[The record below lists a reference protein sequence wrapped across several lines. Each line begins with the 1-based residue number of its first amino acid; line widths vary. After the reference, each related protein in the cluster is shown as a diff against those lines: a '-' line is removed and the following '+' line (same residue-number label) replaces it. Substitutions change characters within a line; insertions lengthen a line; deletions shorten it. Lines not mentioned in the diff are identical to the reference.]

1 MFQQGI
7 VISSTVA
14 LLGLIILIYLGYK
27 IIHDKM
33 SFLSTYPSDLIN
45 NSNSKVTKTILYW
58 LYLILS
64 GFNFVFFFFTFNTKT
79 TLIGGCIL
87 LFASLL
93 AIILPFFKNIKSL
106 SYYSIIYFLISS
118 FGSLMCGLGG
128 IVEVQIAGHYSYPL
142 WLAIIFIII
151 GVIEF
156 GLVFV
161 PPLWNIQF
169 NQKTEENGKTIYIR
183 PKKSIL
189 SLFQWIY
196 LGIGYIQ
203 CIFLLIASFLLKL

>member
-1 MFQQGI
+1 MKLHKRHLYQMAYIHTRDKDMALDIIQETTI
-7 VISSTVA
+7 VA
-14 LLGLIILIYLGYK
+14 
-27 IIHDKM
+27 
-33 SFLSTYPSDLIN
+33 
-45 NSNSKVTKTILYW
+45 
-58 LYLILS
+58 
-64 GFNFVFFFFTFNTKT
+64 
-79 TLIGGCIL
+79 
-87 LFASLL
+87 
-93 AIILPFFKNIKSL
+93 FKNIKSL

-203 CIFLLIASFLLKL
+203 CILLLIASFLLKL